1 MNEEKKYTLT
11 EAHQHFARTANHQT
25 WDLLDKTNRSP
36 EEAEE
41 LLLAASTS
49 LYHWL
54 HVGTAV
60 HAQRG
65 HWMLSRVHV
74 VLGRKQDAVN
84 EALRCQAI
92 TESNPEEMKDFD
104 LAFAQEALARA
115 YALNGDLDK
124 AKQHHQQ
131 ATSLGDQIQDPEDKK
146 IFFGDF
152 QAGEWF
158 SLTE

>member
-1 MNEEKKYTLT
+1 MNEDKKYTLT
-11 EAHQHFARTANHQT
+11 EAHQHFAKKFNNRT
-25 WDLLDKTNRSP
+25 WDLLDKSNRNP
-36 EEAEE
+36 EEEEE
-41 LLLAASTS
+41 LLLTASAS

-54 HVGTAV
+54 QVGTAV

-65 HWMLSRVHV
+65 HWMLSRVHIA
-74 VLGRKQDAVN
+74 LGRKQDAVN
-84 EALRCQAI
+84 EALKCQAI

-115 YALNGDLDK
+115 YALKGDIDK

-146 IFFGDF
+146 IFFGDLE
-152 QAGEWF
+152 GGDWF
-158 SLTE
+158 GFS